1 MYMKLLRGI
10 SFFLCLLLFAASC
23 STTRVLADGEY
34 RLAGNKIEVLND
46 KSFNTNELKP
56 YLKQSAKG
64 WSPSMCIYNWQNGKG
79 RTWDKLVKKLGV
91 EPTVYEADLVESSI
105 SNIIN
110 HLEYLG
116 YYDSKVES
124 KVKVKRRKVNVEYD
138 VKLGKRFPISEL
150 KVILPE
156 GELSRAFEEDP
167 SVITLKEGDF
177 LSEASLEELS
187 ATASAK
193 MRNKGFYGF
202 NKTFFFFEAD
212 TLESGDSAKLEMR
225 VENYTRNETASESRK
240 HRIFTIGNVNIKHP
254 ESLKIRERVL
264 THINTIKPGEI
275 YSERNVNNTYSRFSA
290 LKVFNSV
297 NVEMNQ
303 VSEDV
308 VDCNINL
315 GQSKLQGFKL
325 NAEASVNSSGLMGI
339 SPQISY
345 YHKNIFR
352 GGEWL
357 NLSFMGNFQFKFND
371 DVRSNEFGVS
381 GGLSFPRFLG
391 LPDRLFEGTM
401 PRTDINVAYNYQS
414 RPEYTR
420 NIIST
425 SYGYQGNFNNKLY
438 YQAYPVRLNIV
449 HLYDMDPEFY
459 TSLEGDPFMRN
470 AYQDHFDIS
479 LGGQLYYTTN
489 SDVIPKS
496 SYQYAS
502 LEFDSSGNLLSAFKP
517 LMKKDESGAGLVY
530 DTPFSQYVRL
540 QITLG
545 KTWVFGRNDNHSIA
559 TRLLAGGGYA
569 YGNSKAL
576 PFEKHFYAGGANSL
590 RGWQSRTVGPG
601 LSARDTSFVIP
612 NQTGDVKFEANV
624 EYRFDMFWKVEGA
637 AFIDAGNIWTLK
649 ETNSADP
656 LKPSRLTGKNFLK
669 GIALNWGIGLRLDLD
684 FILLRLDMGIRTHDP
699 SRDEGARW
707 LKPREWFD
715 RNGYAIHFGVGYPF

>member
-1 MYMKLLRGI
+1 MKLFRGI
-10 SFFLCLLLFAASC
+10 FLLVCVLLLAASC

-34 RLAGNKIEVLND
+34 RLARNKIEVLND

-64 WSPSMCIYNWQNGKG
+64 WSPSMCIYNWQNGKEKG
-79 RTWDKLVKKLGV
+79 WDKFVKMIGT
-91 EPTVYEADLVESSI
+91 EPVVYEADLVESSI
-105 SNIIN
+105 SNIVK

-116 YYDSKVES
+116 YYDSTVES
-124 KVKVKRRKVNVEYD
+124 KVKVRRRKVDVEYD
-138 VKLGKRFPISEL
+138 VNLGKRFPISEFTM
-150 KVILPE
+150 KIPE
-156 GELSRAFEEDP
+156 GELADAFAAD
-167 SVITLKEGDF
+167 SGIVNIKKGDF

-187 ATASAK
+187 ADVSAR

-212 TLESGDSAKLEMR
+212 TLETNDSARLEMR
-225 VENYTRNETASESRK
+225 VENYTRNETASESRQ
-240 HRIFTIGNVNIKHP
+240 HRIFTIGNVNIKYP
-254 ESLKIRERVL
+254 ESLNIRERVL
-264 THINTIKPGEI
+264 SHINTIKPGEI
-275 YSERNVNNTYSRFSA
+275 YSEQNVNNTYSRFSA

-325 NAEASVNSSGLMGI
+325 NTEASVNSSGLMGI

-371 DVRSNEFGVS
+371 DVHSNEFGVS

-391 LPDRLFEGTM
+391 LPDRLFKAAM
-401 PRTDINVAYNYQS
+401 PRTDFNISYNYQS

-425 SYGYQGNFNNKLY
+425 AYGYQGNFNNRLY
-438 YQAYPVRLNIV
+438 YQAYPARLNIV
-449 HLYDMDPEFY
+449 HLYDMDEEFY
-459 TSLEGDPFMRN
+459 MTLADDPFMRN
-470 AYQDHFDIS
+470 AYQDHFDVS
-479 LGGQLYYTTN
+479 MGGTLYYTTN
-489 SDVIPKS
+489 SDVVPKN

-502 LEFDSSGNLLSAFKP
+502 LEFDSSGNILSAFKP
-517 LMKKDESGAGLVY
+517 LMKKDESGAGLLY

-540 QITLG
+540 QLTLG

-559 TRLLAGGGYA
+559 ARLQAGGGLA

-590 RGWQSRTVGPG
+590 RGWQARTVGPG
-601 LSARDTSFVIP
+601 LAAKDTTFVIP
-612 NQTGDVKFEANV
+612 NQTGDVKLEANL
-624 EYRFDMFWKVEGA
+624 EYRFNIFWKVKGA
-637 AFIDAGNIWTLK
+637 AFVDAGNIWTLK
-649 ETNSADP
+649 DSNTDLS
-656 LKPSRLTGKNFLK
+656 KPSKLTASNFIN
-669 GIALNWGIGLRLDLD
+669 GIAMNWGLGVRLDLD
-684 FILLRLDMGIRTHDP
+684 FILLRLDMGMRLHDP
-699 SRDEGARW
+699 SRDAGTRW
-707 LKPREWFD
+707 LRPREWFS
-715 RNGYAIHFGVGYPF
+715 RNGYAFHFGVGYPF